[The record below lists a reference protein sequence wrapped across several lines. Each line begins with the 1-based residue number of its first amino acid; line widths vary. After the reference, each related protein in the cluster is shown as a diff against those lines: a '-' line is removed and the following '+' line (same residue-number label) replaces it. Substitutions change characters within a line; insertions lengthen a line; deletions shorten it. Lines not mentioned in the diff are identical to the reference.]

1 MFAELRQLDALNAKQ
16 VRGPTA
22 ARYRGVWSSALLLLC
37 WSTGRLPPSHQGLD
51 FLVHLS
57 SGTPPRAPGLIKGQD
72 SGSPE
77 AGQPKHSGLNPRSW
91 GASKCAIRHLGP
103 TMTACV
109 VVPFTRIFF
118 VFLCEIHFG
127 AKLILGP
134 TPLAPSFWACH
145 PYPFTRTMP

>member
-1 MFAELRQLDALNAKQ
+1 MGLAICRCKYNRTAVLSLPYPENSCLMFAELRQLDALNAKQ

-77 AGQPKHSGLNPRSW
+77 AGQPKHSVLQVRSRVEI
-91 GASKCAIRHLGP
+91 GA
-103 TMTACV
+103 
-109 VVPFTRIFF
+109 
-118 VFLCEIHFG
+118 
-127 AKLILGP
+127 
-134 TPLAPSFWACH
+134 
-145 PYPFTRTMP
+145 

>member
-1 MFAELRQLDALNAKQ
+1 MGLAICRCKYNRTAVLSLPYPENSCLMFAELRQLDALNAKQ

-77 AGQPKHSGLNPRSW
+77 AGQPKHSVLPS
-91 GASKCAIRHLGP
+91 
-103 TMTACV
+103 T
-109 VVPFTRIFF
+109 FIFWSR
-118 VFLCEIHFG
+118 CDC
-127 AKLILGP
+127 ILVN
-134 TPLAPSFWACH
+134 
-145 PYPFTRTMP
+145 